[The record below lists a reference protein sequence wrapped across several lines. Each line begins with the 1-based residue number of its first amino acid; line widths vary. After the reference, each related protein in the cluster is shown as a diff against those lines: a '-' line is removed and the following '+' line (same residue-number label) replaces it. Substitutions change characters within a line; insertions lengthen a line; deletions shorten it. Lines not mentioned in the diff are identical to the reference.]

1 MLSEHLMELLLSGVI
16 ALVAWIFRSVT
27 SRQKEDFDN
36 YREEQQKRWDEA
48 RAENLRRDAAEDRR
62 RKDQE
67 DFISKLFMKQTEETG
82 KLVAGFWDELRGFK
96 EDRRRYDEET
106 WRQINALKD
115 RQAQFE
121 LQQAKAYHTKQELD
135 KVLEEKLGPIKESL
149 NELNR
154 HVAARRFHDPRQT

>member
-27 SRQKEDFDN
+27 SRQKEDFDK
-36 YREEQQKRWDEA
+36 YREEQQKKWDEA
-48 RAENLRRDAAEDRR
+48 KAEAMRKDDNEDRR

-67 DFISKLFMKQTEETG
+67 DFISRLFMKQADETS
-82 KLVAGFWDELRGFK
+82 KLVAGFWEELRGLK

-106 WRQINALKD
+106 WRQLNSLKD
-115 RQAQFE
+115 RQSQFE

-135 KVLEEKLGPIKESL
+135 KVLEEQLGPIKDSL
-149 NELNR
+149 KELTR
-154 HVAARRFHDPRQT
+154 QVAARRFDDPR